1 MVEGNQELGP
11 SPKPGELPCRVSDLR
26 YLYCWVCSE
35 EEVRSPAGTPTNER
49 RTPAAS
55 TSRFVHPCKC
65 SLVAH
70 EKCQTPYELEQP
82 PSLLLQVLERC
93 NRVFRSLVPM
103 GATLIAGGGV
113 WVAATAYGCLAI
125 RLFLG
130 RHAAR
135 RALSGRWP
143 WHYWIDIP
151 LIPFLLVA
159 SRLPILANFSTWL
172 PSLVALPI
180 GSAPVVHRR
189 VLPMYRYTA
198 QVVLPRTY
206 PPSPVMTTLLLPWL
220 RVVYLAVKRQ
230 VYRRV
235 LARPPRAPTVRRG
248 AAVPGAGRPTRQVVV
263 GDGAVGAQLL
273 DADEPVEDTY
283 ETLDD
288 GSLAA
293 HGAWAE
299 QGVPLDEL
307 EFQVLE
313 EDAMP
318 PTIYV
323 SFYSMSKLLVQSL
336 AFPFV
341 ASWMGGLLGVLARTS
356 AGLRRVLGM
365 SPGVAAEAGR
375 ARWIDV
381 LWLDPGAGPDVPVLA
396 DGPGP
401 VWLDDVGAVYDDL
414 DPVWWR
420 NAVGGAVY
428 LVLKD
433 AVVLLYRYLRQQR
446 RRQQRLRDLPFS
458 AGVARE
464 LLAARP

>member
-1 MVEGNQELGP
+1 MACPQ
-11 SPKPGELPCRVSDLR
+11 
-26 YLYCWVCSE
+26 
-35 EEVRSPAGTPTNER
+35 
-49 RTPAAS
+49 
-55 TSRFVHPCKC
+55 CK
-65 SLVAH
+65 
-70 EKCQTPYELEQP
+70 TPYQLEQP
-82 PSLLLQVLERC
+82 PSLLLQLLERC
-93 NRVFRSLVPM
+93 NRAIRSLVPM

-151 LIPFLLVA
+151 LIPFMLVA

-172 PSLVALPI
+172 PTLVALPI
-180 GSAPVVHRR
+180 GSAPVAHRR
-189 VLPMYRYTA
+189 VLHMYRYTSQA
-198 QVVLPRTY
+198 VLPRTY

-220 RVVYLAVKRQ
+220 RVLYLAVKRQ

-235 LARPPRAPTVRRG
+235 LTRAPRAP
-248 AAVPGAGRPTRQVVV
+248 AAGGVPGAGRGAPPTRRVVV
-263 GDGAVGAQLL
+263 GDGAAGAQLL

-288 GSLAA
+288 GSLAP
-293 HGAWAE
+293 HGAWPE

-313 EDAMP
+313 DHEMP
-318 PTIYV
+318 PAIFV
-323 SFYSMSKLLVQSL
+323 SFYSVSKLLVQSL

-341 ASWMGGLLGVLARTS
+341 ASWMGGLLGAMARTS

-365 SPGVAAEAGR
+365 APGAAAEAGR
-375 ARWIDV
+375 TRWIDV
-381 LWLDPGAGPDVPVLA
+381 LWLHPSAAEADVPVLA
-396 DGPGP
+396 EGAGP

-433 AVVLLYRYLRQQR
+433 AVVLLYRYLRQQQR
-446 RRQQRLRDLPFS
+446 RRQRLRDLPFS
-458 AGVARE
+458 EGVARE